1 MRRLDLIE
9 RRPIRVRDGAHHTA
23 ESLDVIEATLSV
35 DPAGRRASAAID
47 ERFAAAPHHPFLD
60 ELRRVAKQAVLVE
73 VGRGRG
79 RRR

>member
-9 RRPIRVRDGAHHTA
+9 RRPIRLRDGTRQTP
-23 ESLDVIEATLSV
+23 EPLDVIETALAV
-35 DPAGRRASAAID
+35 DAAGRGASAAVD
-47 ERFAAAPHHPFLD
+47 ARFAGAAHHPFLD